1 MNTDKLVNAIS
12 LVVTGIVC
20 SMTLIYKVHIQTY
33 YEIDQIENEAKELAE
48 ANLEAEFKNYFIQ
61 RVINESNKK

>member
-20 SMTLIYKVHIQTY
+20 SMTLIYKVYSFWVQTQH
-33 YEIDQIENEAKELAE
+33 EIERVENEAKND
-48 ANLEAEFKNYFIQ
+48 NLEAEFKNYFIQ